1 MKNKLI
7 ISLTLLALIIAAC
20 GGQATQTPP
29 EPAAPTQAVTQPRPA
44 PTSTSIATDTTAPAT
59 EIAAPATE
67 ASVGAGVS
75 YANDIMPMLENSC
88 NECHG
93 GKQTK
98 EGLDMKTYEGLMAG
112 SFNGPVVT
120 AGNSADSLLF
130 ELVAKGKMP
139 KRGAKLTPE
148 QIQIISDWIN
158 AGALNN

>member
-29 EPAAPTQAVTQPRPA
+29 EPAAPTQAVTQPTPA
-44 PTSTSIATDTTAPAT
+44 PISTSIATDTTAPAT
-59 EIAAPATE
+59 E
-67 ASVGAGVS
+67 ASVAAGVS
-75 YANDIMPMLENSC
+75 YANDIMPILENSC

-120 AGNSADSLLF
+120 AGNSADSLLV
-130 ELVAKGKMP
+130 ELVTKGKMP
-139 KRGAKLTPE
+139 KRGT
-148 QIQIISDWIN
+148 QVN
-158 AGALNN
+158 AGANPDHQ